1 MRWIVASGLCIG
13 LLSMTAG
20 DRGLPALLR
29 AHQQAQA
36 IAREIAALK
45 AENAALR
52 ARAEALRHD
61 ARTIELVARE
71 TLGMARPGELLVRRA
86 ASR

>member
-1 MRWIVASGLCIG
+1 MRWIVAFGLCIG

-20 DRGLPALLR
+20 DRGPALLR

-52 ARAEALRHD
+52 ARAEGLRHD
-61 ARTIELVARE
+61 ARTIALVARE
-71 TLGMARPGELLVRRA
+71 TLGMARPG
-86 ASR
+86 